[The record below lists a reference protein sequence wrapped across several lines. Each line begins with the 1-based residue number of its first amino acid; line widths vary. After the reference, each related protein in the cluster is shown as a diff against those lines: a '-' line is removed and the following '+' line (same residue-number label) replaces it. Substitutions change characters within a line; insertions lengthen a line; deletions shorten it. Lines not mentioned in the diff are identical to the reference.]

1 MIDHV
6 LLEVS
11 NLKKFTA
18 FFKAAL
24 KPLGIKVLH
33 EGEEFVGFGNDD
45 GMPFHLYAGKK
56 KDLTRNAHIAF
67 SAQNRKQVDAF
78 HRQAVKAGGKSNG
91 APGPKPEHGKYA
103 YSAYVL
109 DLAGNN
115 IEAICYRKP

>member
-18 FFKAAL
+18 FYKAAL
-24 KPLGIKVLH
+24 KPVGIKILH
-33 EGEEFVGFGNDD
+33 AGKEFVGFGNDD

-56 KDLTRNAHIAF
+56 KD
-67 SAQNRKQVDAF
+67 RKQVDAF

-91 APGPKPEHGKYA
+91 APSPKPEHGQYA

-109 DLAGNN
+109 DPAGNN
-115 IEAICYRKP
+115 IEVICYRKP